1 MNTFLSAFDR
11 RGGLISIL
19 GLVAILAWES
29 TQGDLAMAR
38 WFGQPTGFPLSDH
51 FLLENI
57 LHTGVRNLGWM
68 ILLSWLALTVWPKG
82 FLKQLPITQR
92 WLLWFSIVAC
102 LLVVIVMKGLSTTS
116 CPWDVDV
123 FGGAVPYVS
132 HLDFW
137 KTDGGGG
144 HCFPAGHASTGF
156 AFMGAYFWLKQSNS
170 RVVMIG
176 LLISVASGVLLG
188 VSQQI
193 RGAHFMSHTLW
204 TAWIC
209 WVTPW
214 LIHGVYTYR
223 LNKKSI

>member
-11 RGGLISIL
+11 RGGLFSIL
-19 GLVAILAWES
+19 GMVGILVWES
-29 TQGDLAMAR
+29 TQGDLATAR
-38 WFGQPTGFPLSDH
+38 WFGQLRGFPLSNH
-51 FLLENI
+51 FILKNI
-57 LHTGVRNLGWM
+57 LHTGARNLGWLV
-68 ILLSWLALTVWPKG
+68 LLAWLVFSIWPRG
-82 FLKQLPITQR
+82 FLKELPTTQR
-92 WLLWFSIVAC
+92 WLLWFSIVAS
-102 LLVVIVMKGLSTTS
+102 LIVVIVMKGLSTTS

-123 FGGAVPYVS
+123 FGGTVPYVS

-137 KTDGGGG
+137 KTDGGG

-170 RVVMIG
+170 RFASRCLFIA
-176 LLISVASGVLLG
+176 VATGVLLG

-193 RGAHFMSHTLW
+193 RGAHFTSHTLW

-214 LIHGVYTYR
+214 LMHGVYVYG
-223 LNKKSI
+223 LNKKN